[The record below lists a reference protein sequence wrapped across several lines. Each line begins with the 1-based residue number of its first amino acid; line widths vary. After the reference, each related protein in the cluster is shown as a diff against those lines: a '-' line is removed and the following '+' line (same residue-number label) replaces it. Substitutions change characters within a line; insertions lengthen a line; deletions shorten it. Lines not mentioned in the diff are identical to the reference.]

1 MKELLFVLV
10 FALAFSVSAVFAAPF
25 LVCDPQAG
33 VISYELEING
43 TLAAGLSAE
52 PDGSIRY
59 NLVGLADGPYEIRAR
74 GRNVWDWSEWS
85 HPADAPLS
93 GTKALPQAP
102 TGLRVSLE

>member
-1 MKELLFVLV
+1 MRKLFLTIILVLMFPV
-10 FALAFSVSAVFAAPF
+10 FCFAAPF

-43 TLAAGLSAE
+43 TLAAGLAAE
-52 PDGSIRY
+52 ADGSVY
-59 NLVGLADGPYEIRAR
+59 YDLVGLADGPYEIRAR
-74 GRNVWDWSEWS
+74 GRNVWDWSAWS
-85 HPADAPLS
+85 GPLS